1 MPLDVLVL
9 AKAVP
14 LVGEE
19 RLDERLR
26 TQRGQLELNGA
37 DEYLLEKA
45 LRLTELPDGDAAG
58 GTVSVLTMGPPP
70 AADALRKALA
80 MGAARA
86 YHVVDEGLAGSD
98 IRATLTVLEAAVRRA
113 GFDLL
118 FCGADTSD
126 GQAGV
131 LAAALAARLG
141 LPYLSYAAEVELRG
155 AGLVRA
161 RRLTPSGYD
170 VLEASLPAVVMGT
183 QLLGEPRYP
192 SLRGIMA
199 ARSKETISW
208 SLADLGLQLDQ
219 VGEPAATTRV
229 LGATPPAVRGGAIV
243 VQEPPEA
250 AVARVMA
257 FLSERGLA

>member
-1 MPLDVLVL
+1 MPLDILVL

-45 LRLTELPDGDAAG
+45 LRLAEGAEGEAAG
-58 GTVSVLTMGPPP
+58 SEVSVLGMGPAP

-80 MGAARA
+80 MGATRA
-86 YHVVDEGLAGSD
+86 YHVIDDALAGSD
-98 IRATLTVLEAAVRRA
+98 IRATVTVLEAAVRRA

-126 GQAGV
+126 GQGGV
-131 LAAALAARLG
+131 VAAALAARLG
-141 LPYLSYAAEVELRG
+141 LPYLSYAAEVELPG
-155 AGLVRA
+155 AGLVRV
-161 RRLTPSGYD
+161 RRLTPMGYD
-170 VLEASLPAVVMGT
+170 LIEARLPAVVMGT

-199 ARSKETISW
+199 ARSKETVSW
-208 SLADLGLQLDQ
+208 SLADLNIEAGR
-219 VGEPAATTRV
+219 VGNAAAATRV
-229 LGATPPAVRGGAIV
+229 LGAEPPAGRAGAIV
-243 VQEPPEA
+243 VQEPPDQ